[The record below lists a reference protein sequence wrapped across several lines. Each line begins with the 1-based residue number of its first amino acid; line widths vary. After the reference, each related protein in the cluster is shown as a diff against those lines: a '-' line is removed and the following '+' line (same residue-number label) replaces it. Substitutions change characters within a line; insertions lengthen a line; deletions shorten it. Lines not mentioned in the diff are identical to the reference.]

1 MTNEELQKEMIAA
14 MKAKDKVRLSI
25 IRQVKAEVKNIE
37 VNERRDVTEE
47 DVNSMIKRLIKQT
60 SETLEMSIK
69 AGTDQ
74 ERTDN
79 LTEQVKILESLLPAQ
94 VSGEELEALI
104 EQVIAELGATS
115 KKQMGQ
121 VMGALGK
128 ATSTSLPRPR
138 SSEPNSRNL
147 LCGFTK
153 PHNGSTLQTRTH
165 GNLTFNFKGA
175 TIRSAPFHFTSP
187 CSRVRVF
194 ADLCSTRAVEH
205 SLGTD
210 LNECPLP
217 GYSFKSVPNEW
228 VEDCGFFTG
237 M

>member
-128 ATSTSLPRPR
+128 ATGGNFDTSVLAYEFYVQSFRSNNAGLGAALAVLIFVLVLPIVIYNVRQMR
-138 SSEPNSRNL
+138 KLE
-147 LCGFTK
+147 
-153 PHNGSTLQTRTH
+153 
-165 GNLTFNFKGA
+165 GA
-175 TIRSAPFHFTSP
+175 R
-187 CSRVRVF
+187 
-194 ADLCSTRAVEH
+194 
-205 SLGTD
+205 
-210 LNECPLP
+210 
-217 GYSFKSVPNEW
+217 
-228 VEDCGFFTG
+228 
-237 M
+237 

>member
-94 VSGEELEALI
+94 GEELEALI

-128 ATSTSLPRPR
+128 ATGG
-138 SSEPNSRNL
+138 N
-147 LCGFTK
+147 FDK
-153 PHNGSTLQTRTH
+153 PAAA
-165 GNLTFNFKGA
+165 KIVGA
-175 TIRSAPFHFTSP
+175 KLA
-187 CSRVRVF
+187 
-194 ADLCSTRAVEH
+194 
-205 SLGTD
+205 
-210 LNECPLP
+210 
-217 GYSFKSVPNEW
+217 
-228 VEDCGFFTG
+228 
-237 M
+237 